1 MRLPAGIPLV
11 LLTACG
17 AGTATVSDS
26 DLNACLIETR
36 APGQYTLSQTEFAN
50 SGAPAVFP
58 AAGGTQSGAG
68 MIQNCLARKANDGVK
83 TQDTTN
89 TGGLPLPV
97 SYPLLPGDAEL
108 WPTLTRAQQERALAF
123 LADGSTISASL
134 KGDQ

>member
-1 MRLPAGIPLV
+1 MRVWLGIPVV

-17 AGTATVSDS
+17 AGTATVSES

-58 AAGGTQSGAG
+58 GAGGTQTGAG

-83 TQDTTN
+83 ASNTTN

-97 SYPLLPGDAEL
+97 NYPLQPGDTEL